1 MGMYYNIELKNNEEI
16 GYIDFP
22 HSLSYFFEQIGGY
35 EDKSIV
41 RQIEKILK
49 IDLSLFQKTYND
61 DFEDFD
67 NEIDE
72 NDFWI
77 NIEELINKLEE
88 FKDKA
93 EMNKNYFSKV
103 ILNPNDDRNVY
114 QDFNYDYEKIINYQQ
129 ENPLS
134 LYPSD
139 NGIINEKLLKN
150 SINELLNTLEK
161 IKRNGETEIRLI
173 YG

>member
-22 HSLSYFFEQIGGY
+22 YSLSYFFEQIGGY

-41 RQIEKILK
+41 SQIEKILK
-49 IDLSLFQKTYND
+49 IDLSIFQKTYND
-61 DFEDFD
+61 DFEGFD

-103 ILNPNDDRNVY
+103 ILNPIDDRNVY

-139 NGIINEKLLKN
+139 NGIINEELLKN
-150 SINELLNTLEK
+150 SINELLNTLGE

>member
-22 HSLSYFFEQIGGY
+22 YSLSYFFEQIGGY

-41 RQIEKILK
+41 SQIEKILK
-49 IDLSLFQKTYND
+49 IDLSIFQKTYND

-72 NDFWI
+72 NHFWI

-103 ILNPNDDRNVY
+103 VLNSIDDRNVY

-139 NGIINEKLLKN
+139 NGIINEELLKN
-150 SINELLNTLEK
+150 SINELLNTLGE

>member
-22 HSLSYFFEQIGGY
+22 YSLSYFFEQIGGY

-41 RQIEKILK
+41 SQIEKILK
-49 IDLSLFQKTYND
+49 IDLSIFQKTYND

-93 EMNKNYFSKV
+93 EINKNYFSKV
-103 ILNPNDDRNVY
+103 VLNPNDDRNVY
-114 QDFNYDYEKIINYQQ
+114 QDFNYDYEKIIKYQQ

-134 LYPSD
+134 LYPTD
-139 NGIINEKLLKN
+139 NGIINEEMLKN
-150 SINELLNTLEK
+150 SINELLSTLGE